1 MRLSKVVID
10 HYRSI
15 GHVEIR
21 MPENKPLVLFG
32 ANNAGKSNIISAIQ
46 RALGERWPLTQ
57 ELEDSDFF
65 MRDKSSYPN
74 ATIACKFDS
83 TYFVDR
89 YGNLY
94 DHFVLHYAADASQS
108 QFTDL
113 NGSKLYIN
121 NDARSVIQSFVVDAD
136 RDIGRELSYYSRY
149 SLLSKF
155 SHAVHQSL
163 SEDDRISLEASFE
176 EIKKT
181 FEGVP
186 EYATF
191 FSKFKD
197 VLEESVKG
205 FVHSLKADFSAYD
218 PNNFAKSIRIYAYEG
233 DDVRA
238 FEEFGTGEQQVLL
251 MAFAKAYVETFG
263 AKALVLIIEE
273 PEAHLHP
280 LAQRWLKE
288 YVYEVCNEG
297 LQVILSTH
305 SADFLDMSNLDGMVR
320 VTKSSE
326 GITSARQVSPGEL
339 ARHCHELGA
348 PADKV
353 TAENV
358 SRFYGSKLFPDEA
371 KGFFASK
378 VLIVEGATE
387 YFALPELFSKLGHSL
402 VREGVEIVNVRGKT
416 SIPLYWRLFSA
427 FGIECCCIFDG
438 DIKKEGGKAANDA
451 LGTILGIDVSAILD
465 GMVGDGEMYVCGD
478 AAFFSKDFERF
489 MRAESASYL
498 TYEKQWRDE
507 YGVTS
512 KPELAR
518 ATSRALQ
525 VEDIP
530 KEFETIWEKVI
541 TFSVELRQSESDDA
555 QLENGDPIEDFEI
568 PF

>member
-15 GHVEIR
+15 NHVEIR

-32 ANNAGKSNIISAIQ
+32 ANNAGKSNIISAVQ

-57 ELEDSDFF
+57 ELEDSDFY
-65 MRDKSSYPN
+65 MRDKSSFPN
-74 ATIACKFDS
+74 ATIACQFDS

-89 YGNLY
+89 YANHY
-94 DHFVLHYAADASQS
+94 DNFVLRYAADASQS
-108 QFTDL
+108 QFEDR
-113 NGSKLYIN
+113 NGRKLFIS
-121 NDARSVIQSFVVDAD
+121 NDARSAIQSFVVDAD

-163 SEDDRISLEASFE
+163 TEENRTSLEASFE

-197 VLEESVKG
+197 VLESSVKG

-218 PNNFAKSIRIYAYEG
+218 PNNFAKSIRIFAYEG

-288 YVYEVCNEG
+288 YVYEVCDEG

-320 VTKSSE
+320 VTKSPR
-326 GITSARQVSPGEL
+326 GITSARQISSEEL

-348 PADKV
+348 PKDKV
-353 TAENV
+353 TPENV

-402 VREGVEIVNVRGKT
+402 VREGVEIVNVRGKN

-451 LGTILGIDVSAILD
+451 LGDILGIDVSDILD
-465 GMVGDGEMYVCGD
+465 GMTGDGEMHICGD

-489 MRAESASYL
+489 MRARSTSYL
-498 TYEKQWRDE
+498 SFEKQWRDE
-507 YGVTS
+507 FGVTS

-525 VEDIP
+525 AVDIP
-530 KEFETIWEKVI
+530 NEFEAIWQEVI
-541 TFSVELRQSESDDA
+541 SCPVELCQPENNDAPSEYD
-555 QLENGDPIEDFEI
+555 GFVEDFEI